1 MFLNFFFR
9 QSDNDAKYSNEM
21 ELRTRPKNASILG
34 QKFCLLIFY
43 LYFIKYKCV
52 CLPVKWS
59 FSFYSAQLV
68 QFPIQFGPTNQQV
81 ASEIILFL
89 FIIWPSLAWHFSAGF
104 QPLVD
109 NVWLNKK
116 QNKNTWTTKE
126 KDCEMSRRGWR
137 QRQPQPQP
145 HRQL

>member
-1 MFLNFFFR
+1 VEFQFLFGSAR
-9 QSDNDAKYSNEM
+9 
-21 ELRTRPKNASILG
+21 SI
-34 QKFCLLIFY
+34 
-43 LYFIKYKCV
+43 
-52 CLPVKWS
+52 PH
-59 FSFYSAQLV
+59 LV
-68 QFPIQFGPTNQQV
+68 GPTNQQV

-126 KDCEMSRRGWR
+126 KDCEMSRRG
-137 QRQPQPQP
+137 
-145 HRQL
+145 